1 MNIAK
6 DYTWFLNPS
15 QTAVGC
21 SDQPLYS
28 LKKKIQWKCTD
39 EFPNEK
45 YFAFMGG
52 LHIEQIALK
61 AHGTMLKGT
70 GIEDVI
76 KQAGLKTI
84 GLETAVADVNDI
96 KKARYTLQVP
106 VVCLYKC
113 LKSAYLDDDSH
124 HGTIAIDQWALQQDR
139 VMFEYW
145 YGILNHEINV
155 LMLLRSF
162 KESNLSLMI

>member
-1 MNIAK
+1 MLAAN
-6 DYTWFLNPS
+6 
-15 QTAVGC
+15 QVGC

-70 GIEDVI
+70 GIQDVI

-84 GLETAVADVNDI
+84 GLETAAADVNGI
-96 KKARYTLQVP
+96 KKARYTLQIP
-106 VVCLYKC
+106 LQILEICL
-113 LKSAYLDDDSH
+113 L
-124 HGTIAIDQWALQQDR
+124 GR
-139 VMFEYW
+139 
-145 YGILNHEINV
+145 
-155 LMLLRSF
+155 
-162 KESNLSLMI
+162 